1 MIYNEVLSTRK
12 TPSGNA
18 NRHIFCAAGNN
29 KKVSKRRNRA
39 TGRRAT
45 LPPGGS
51 AGFGYVSRMGG
62 QNVGQAVDPHFDPHF
77 FQHFYNKKAP
87 KTEVFDAF
95 WSCWADSNRRPH
107 PYQGCALPTEL
118 QQHNVATKKG
128 LEPSTSSVTGWRS
141 NQLNYLAIYA
151 FVLKLKLAYYSK
163 NVPECQHP
171 FYIFRK
177 RWRGDFLHN

>member
-1 MIYNEVLSTRK
+1 MNISVKKITHFGMIYNEVLLTRQI
-12 TPSGNA
+12 PSGNA

-107 PYQGCALPTEL
+107 PYQEIFDNFYNNFYLFLVIFVTN
-118 QQHNVATKKG
+118 NVVSRTFEKCSLRCFHAC
-128 LEPSTSSVTGWRS
+128 LW
-141 NQLNYLAIYA
+141 
-151 FVLKLKLAYYSK
+151 
-163 NVPECQHP
+163 
-171 FYIFRK
+171 
-177 RWRGDFLHN
+177 